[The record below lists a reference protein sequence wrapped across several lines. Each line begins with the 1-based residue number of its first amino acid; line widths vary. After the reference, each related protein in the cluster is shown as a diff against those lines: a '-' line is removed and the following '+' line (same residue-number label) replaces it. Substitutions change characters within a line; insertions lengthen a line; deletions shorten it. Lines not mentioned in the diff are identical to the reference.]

1 MSLTLV
7 STSTM
12 KETSKSRNHWYPS
25 IILDMANS
33 HMGDVAIGKR
43 IIDHCVESVKFQ
55 YRDLSILGK
64 TETRHHKRFRE
75 THLDDAERKTLVDYA
90 KRQGLTV
97 IITPFDEI
105 SVDQAVRHG
114 TDILKVASC
123 SADDWPLLEKIAE
136 TGLPV
141 IASTGGMLWKEMD
154 RLYYFLKNRNVK
166 FMLMHCVAE
175 YPTPPDHMN
184 LSMIR
189 KMKERYGVPVGYSGH
204 EAGIYQT
211 SYAISAGADV
221 IERHISDFK
230 EYKNDYSIDIK
241 DLNMFVGHLEL
252 ARLRMTTTDPE
263 RKCENLSELQRD
275 ADGTMPR
282 INAPVKEMRDVVHE
296 YEAMLRKAKVPV
308 NGIKELSHHRGIDK
322 LRKTGA
328 FLMTVINTEYYAKKI
343 ICLLPG
349 QSHPSHKH
357 FKKDETFHVLS
368 GDLIVNGT
376 TLTLGDVYHVA
387 PGVYHS
393 FSSVG
398 GCVFEE
404 ISTHAEPN
412 DSEYADPA
420 IQMLDP
426 SERKTALEE

>member
-1 MSLTLV
+1 M
-7 STSTM
+7 
-12 KETSKSRNHWYPS
+12 
-25 IILDMANS
+25 DMANS

-90 KRQGLTV
+90 KEQGLIV
-97 IITPFDEI
+97 VITPFDEI

-114 TDILKVASC
+114 ADILKVASC
-123 SADDWPLLEKIAE
+123 SADDWPLLGKIAD

-175 YPTPPDHMN
+175 YPTPVEHMN

-204 EAGIYQT
+204 EAGMYQT
-211 SYAISAGADV
+211 SHAISAGADV

-230 EYKNDYSIDIK
+230 EYKNAYSIDIK
-241 DLNMFVGHLEL
+241 DLNMFACHLEL
-252 ARLRMTTTDPE
+252 ARLRMTTTDPDRE
-263 RKCENLSELQRD
+263 CEDLTELQRD

-282 INAPVKEMRDVVHE
+282 INAPVKEMRDIVHE
-296 YEAMLRKAKVPV
+296 YEAMLRIAKVPII
-308 NGIKELSHHRGIDK
+308 GSKELSHHRGMENI
-322 LRKTGA
+322 RENGA
-328 FLMTVINTEYYAKKI
+328 FMMTAINTDKYAKKI

-357 FKKDETFHVLS
+357 IYKQETFLILS
-368 GDLIVNGT
+368 GDLNVNGDELKT
-376 TLTLGDVYHVA
+376 GDMYHVP
-387 PGVYHS
+387 PGVFHE

-404 ISTHAEPN
+404 ISTEVMPN
-412 DSEYADPA
+412 DSVYKDKE
-420 IQMLDP
+420 IQALDP

>member
-1 MSLTLV
+1 
-7 STSTM
+7 
-12 KETSKSRNHWYPS
+12 
-25 IILDMANS
+25 MANS

-75 THLDDAERKTLVDYA
+75 THLGDAERKTLVDYA
-90 KRQGLTV
+90 KEQGLTV
-97 IITPFDEI
+97 VITPFDEI

-114 TDILKVASC
+114 ADILKVGSC

-175 YPTPPDHMN
+175 YPTPPEHMN

-204 EAGIYQT
+204 EAGYVPT
-211 SYAISAGADV
+211 LYAVSAGADV

-230 EYKNDYSIDIK
+230 EYKNAYSIDIEK
-241 DLNMFVGHLEL
+241 ISMFVKCLEL
-252 ARLRMTTTDPE
+252 ARSIMTTTDPE
-263 RKCENLSELQRD
+263 RKCENLTELQRD

-282 INAPVKEMRDVVHE
+282 VNAPVKEMRDVVHE
-296 YEAMLRKAKVPV
+296 YEAMLRKAKVPI
-308 NGIKELSHHRGIDK
+308 NGTRELSHHRGMENI
-322 LRKTGA
+322 LETGA
-328 FLMTVINTEYYAKKI
+328 FIMTVLNTQHYAKKI

-349 QSHPSHKH
+349 QAHPSHKH
-357 FKKDETFHVLS
+357 YEKDETFHILD
-368 GDLIVNGT
+368 GDLKVNDFD
-376 TLTLGDVYHVA
+376 LRIGDTHGIA
-387 PGVYHS
+387 AGVFHE
-393 FSSVG
+393 FSSLT

-404 ISTHAEPN
+404 ISTNTKPN
-412 DSEYADPA
+412 DSEYYDQE
-420 IQMLDP
+420 IQALDP
-426 SERKTALEE
+426 TERKTSLEE